1 MTHEILRLNL
11 CEHQLVGIGVG
22 YCRNIGSIWFHAQP
36 HRDEVTVRWSSAP
49 KRPPKASEVSCLIRQ
64 LGRTVNMSVTF
75 LRLFVSIQFPTPLTN
90 SLGHWMQYATDCSL
104 YTTAA
109 GLLTIDI

>member
-1 MTHEILRLNL
+1 MTHEILRLNYANISSSA
-11 CEHQLVGIGVG
+11 LVWGIVATLVQF
-22 YCRNIGSIWFHAQP
+22 GSMHSRTGMRLPFGGAQP
-36 HRDEVTVRWSSAP
+36 P
-49 KRPPKASEVSCLIRQ
+49 KWPPKASEVSCLIRQ

-90 SLGHWMQYATDCSL
+90 FLGHVQYATDCLL